1 MLDSLELVLE
11 VEVVEDED
19 EDEVE
24 VEEAV
29 EPPVLPVSTSKGK
42 LSKIGYLS
50 SRN

>member
-19 EDEVE
+19 EDE